1 MGRTVKIFDTTLRD
15 GEQSPGCSMN
25 LNEKIEVAKQ
35 LEALKVDI
43 IEAGF
48 AAASPG
54 DAAAIAAIAD
64 TVRGATICSL
74 ARCREQD
81 IEAAWNSIR
90 RAESARIHTFLATS
104 PVHMEY
110 KLKMTPDEVLES
122 VAHNVAFAKKFCSD
136 IEFSAEDA
144 TRSDLDFLCRV
155 VETAIKA
162 GATTINIPDTVGY
175 TMPFEYANIISGL
188 YERVPNIDK
197 AIISVHTHDDLGIAV
212 GNALA
217 AVHAGARQVEG
228 AMNGIGERAGNC
240 ALEEVIMAIKV
251 RKDIMNVHTNINHHE
266 IWRTSQ
272 TVSQICNMPIP
283 ANKAIV
289 GTGAF
294 AHSSGIHQDGVLKNR
309 ENYEIMT
316 PESIGL
322 NQVQLN
328 LTSRSG
334 RAAVKHRMEEMGY
347 QESDYNLDHLY
358 DAFLKL
364 ADKKGQVF
372 DYDLEALAFI
382 NKQQEEPEHFRLDYF
397 NVQSGS
403 SDIATAS
410 IKLVCGDE
418 IKTEAANGNGPVDA
432 IYQAIN
438 RVTDYNIELVKYGLS
453 AKGHGKD
460 ALGQV
465 DIVVD
470 YNGRRFHGVGLATD
484 IVESSA
490 KAMVHVLNNIWRAA
504 EVEKELQRKAQ
515 NKENNKET
523 V

>member
-110 KLKMTPDEVLES
+110 KLKMTPEQVLES

-175 TMPFEYANIISGL
+175 MILSCHMHN
-188 YERVPNIDK
+188 
-197 AIISVHTHDDLGIAV
+197 DLGMAV
-212 GNALA
+212 ANSLA
-217 AVHAGARQVEG
+217 GVEAGIDQIECTI
-228 AMNGIGERAGNC
+228 NGIGERAGNASMEEC
-240 ALEEVIMAIKV
+240 VMALKTRADHFGIGC
-251 RKDIMNVHTNINHHE
+251 NIE
-266 IWRTSQ
+266 TTQIYRASRMIQ
-272 TVSQICNMPIP
+272 TITGVAVAPTKP
-283 ANKAIV
+283 IV
-289 GTGAF
+289 GANAF
-294 AHSSGIHQDGVLKNR
+294 AHEAGIHQHGVMANK
-309 ENYEIMT
+309 ETYEIMT
-316 PESIGL
+316 PESVGIPKNAIVLGKH
-322 NQVQLN
+322 
-328 LTSRSG
+328 SG
-334 RAAVKHRMEEMGY
+334 RHAFEERLHELGY
-347 QESDYNLDHLY
+347 TLDHEKLEK
-358 DAFLKL
+358 AFEKFKIL
-364 ADKKGQVF
+364 ADKKKVIK
-372 DYDLEALAFI
+372 DRDLEGLIGAVPVSGEERYTLDRFVINSGNTITSTAVIRVKKGDEMFERAAASDGPINASFHAIDKIIGKEIVLEDYSLRALTDGEDA
-382 NKQQEEPEHFRLDYF
+382 
-397 NVQSGS
+397 QSEAIVKIRVDGS
-403 SDIATAS
+403 NEVVTGRGVSVDVMEAS
-410 IKLVCGDE
+410 IKAY
-418 IKTEAANGNGPVDA
+418 ING
-432 IYQAIN
+432 IN
-438 RVTDYNIELVKYGLS
+438 KYFN
-453 AKGHGKD
+453 D
-460 ALGQV
+460 
-465 DIVVD
+465 
-470 YNGRRFHGVGLATD
+470 
-484 IVESSA
+484 
-490 KAMVHVLNNIWRAA
+490 
-504 EVEKELQRKAQ
+504 
-515 NKENNKET
+515 
-523 V
+523 

>member
-175 TMPFEYANIISGL
+175 MIPQEYASRIKYLRECTI
-188 YERVPNIDK
+188 
-197 AIISVHTHDDLGIAV
+197 
-212 GNALA
+212 
-217 AVHAGARQVEG
+217 
-228 AMNGIGERAGNC
+228 NGIGERAGNASMEEC
-240 ALEEVIMAIKV
+240 VMALKTRADHFGIGC
-251 RKDIMNVHTNINHHE
+251 NIE
-266 IWRTSQ
+266 TTQIYRASRMIQ
-272 TVSQICNMPIP
+272 TITGVAVAPTKP
-283 ANKAIV
+283 IV
-289 GTGAF
+289 GANAF
-294 AHSSGIHQDGVLKNR
+294 AHEAGIHQHGVMANK
-309 ENYEIMT
+309 ETYEIMT
-316 PESIGL
+316 PESVGIPKNAIVLGKH
-322 NQVQLN
+322 
-328 LTSRSG
+328 SG
-334 RAAVKHRMEEMGY
+334 RHAFEERLHELGY
-347 QESDYNLDHLY
+347 TLDHEKLEK
-358 DAFLKL
+358 AFEKFKIL
-364 ADKKGQVF
+364 ADKKKVIK
-372 DYDLEALAFI
+372 DRDLEGLIGAVPVSGEERYTLDRFVINSGNTITSTAVIRVKKGDEMFERAAASDGPINASFHAIDKIIGKEIVLEDYSLRALTDGEDA
-382 NKQQEEPEHFRLDYF
+382 
-397 NVQSGS
+397 QSEAIVKIRVDGS
-403 SDIATAS
+403 NEVVTGRGVSVDVMEAS
-410 IKLVCGDE
+410 IKAY
-418 IKTEAANGNGPVDA
+418 ING
-432 IYQAIN
+432 IN
-438 RVTDYNIELVKYGLS
+438 KYFN
-453 AKGHGKD
+453 D
-460 ALGQV
+460 
-465 DIVVD
+465 
-470 YNGRRFHGVGLATD
+470 
-484 IVESSA
+484 
-490 KAMVHVLNNIWRAA
+490 
-504 EVEKELQRKAQ
+504 
-515 NKENNKET
+515 
-523 V
+523 